1 MKTAGWLM
9 GILGIALLLMS
20 GCALQA
26 DMVDVQ
32 LDMDDLKARD
42 RDRERKLLAIEGYLK
57 ENSTFS
63 QQHQADLGV
72 RVDQMGI
79 EMQMLQGKLEENQHV
94 VSELGRRRDDQSYR
108 LTELL
113 EKMDLLERRF
123 GAGKFS
129 APQPAPLPKPERQ
142 GVGGTVLPGRKI
154 IPRELEPPMQPST
167 PAESESPR
175 ERVGGLT
182 PTEAYNLAYNDYVR
196 GNYDLALIGFQN
208 FLTQFPTSS
217 LQPSAQYW
225 LGESYF
231 YQKEYE
237 RAVEMFETLRQRY
250 PRNDKVPTALLKEGY
265 SYLEMG
271 QKRKAK
277 DSLKRVIEQFPFSNE
292 ASLAKEKLAVI
303 R

>member
-1 MKTAGWLM
+1 MKTTGWLM
-9 GILGIALLLMS
+9 VIFGIGLLLMS

-32 LDMDDLKARD
+32 LDMDDFKARD
-42 RDRERKLLAIEGYLK
+42 RDMERKLLAIEGYLK

-63 QQHQADLGV
+63 QQHQADLGG
-72 RVDQMGI
+72 RVDQTGI
-79 EMQMLQGKLEENQHV
+79 EIQMLQGRLEENQHV
-94 VSELGRRRDDQSYR
+94 VSELGRRMDDQSYR

-113 EKMDLLERRF
+113 EKMDSLERRL
-123 GAGKFS
+123 GSAGF
-129 APQPAPLPKPERQ
+129 AIPEPAPPPKPEGR
-142 GVGGTVLPGRKI
+142 GLEGTVLPGRRI
-154 IPRELEPPMQPST
+154 IPRELETQETPS
-167 PAESESPR
+167 PDEASSPGN
-175 ERVGGLT
+175 RVGGLT

-217 LQPSAQYW
+217 LQPSAHYW

-231 YQKEYE
+231 FQKDYPK
-237 RAVEMFETLRQRY
+237 AVETFETLRQRY

-265 SYLEMG
+265 SFLELG
-271 QKRKAK
+271 EKRKAK